1 MPISRAELPAEDAAA
16 LIDQLCERWSADHEV
31 TRSDEQVEV
40 HFDTGSCYLLA
51 EPDRL
56 MVVVE
61 AVEDGAHDRLE
72 WEVDAALDA
81 LKGVELDIVWEA

>member
-1 MPISRAELPAEDAAA
+1 MPISRAELPAENAAA
-16 LIDQLCERWSADHEV
+16 LIDQLCERWSDHEV

-40 HFDTGSCYLLA
+40 HFDAGSCYLLA
-51 EPDRL
+51 EPDKL

-61 AVEDGAHDRLE
+61 AVEDSAHDRLE